1 MRMAELMNFAPEL
14 QPKRLDQI
22 AALPLGSRVKLDA
35 WSGQTD
41 LIKSKPV
48 AIVAARE
55 KMPFQVTHL
64 YPYLTRKETTA
75 QNIQNRSD
83 APPAG
88 KPGQQ
93 NQ

>member
-1 MRMAELMNFAPEL
+1 
-14 QPKRLDQI
+14 
-22 AALPLGSRVKLDA
+22 
-35 WSGQTD
+35 
-41 LIKSKPV
+41 
-48 AIVAARE
+48 
-55 KMPFQVTHL
+55 MPFQVTHL